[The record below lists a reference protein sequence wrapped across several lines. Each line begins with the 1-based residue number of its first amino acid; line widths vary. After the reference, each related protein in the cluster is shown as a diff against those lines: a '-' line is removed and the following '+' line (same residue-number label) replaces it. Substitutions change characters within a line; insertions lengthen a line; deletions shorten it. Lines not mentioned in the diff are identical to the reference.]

1 MHKYALVNAIECFI
15 VKLKNIKFY
24 EVSTLGYKE
33 FFLEKE
39 NRKYIKYEN
48 SSQIEEVFK
57 FLCKK
62 DSIAKMI
69 SASKNDRPALEGVIE
84 DIEKDFPVGPDFDIK
99 DDYFLRNALGS
110 IVKYIISDFGYEVD
124 MQKDIHKGSYIKSA
138 TSYKLNTAKIRISL

>member
-84 DIEKDFPVGPDFDIK
+84 DIEKNFPVGVDFDIK
-99 DDYFLRNALGS
+99 GDYFLRNALGS

-124 MQKDIHKGSYIKSA
+124 IQKDIHKGSCFLQWQSA
-138 TSYKLNTAKIRISL
+138 TKCIAEM

>member
-1 MHKYALVNAIECFI
+1 MMFED
-15 VKLKNIKFY
+15 
-24 EVSTLGYKE
+24 

-48 SSQIEEVFK
+48 SSELKKVFQ
-57 FLCKK
+57 FLCKQ
-62 DSIAKMI
+62 DSISKMI
-69 SASKNDRPALEGVIE
+69 SSCKNNRPALEGVIE
-84 DIEKDFPVGPDFDIK
+84 DIEKNFPVGADFDIK
-99 DDYFLRNALGS
+99 NDYFLRNTLGS

>member
-1 MHKYALVNAIECFI
+1 M
-15 VKLKNIKFY
+15 
-24 EVSTLGYKE
+24 GYKE

-84 DIEKDFPVGPDFDIK
+84 DIEKNFPVGVDFDIK
-99 DDYFLRNALGS
+99 GDYFLRNALGS

>member
-1 MHKYALVNAIECFI
+1 M
-15 VKLKNIKFY
+15 
-24 EVSTLGYKE
+24 GYKE

-84 DIEKDFPVGPDFDIK
+84 DIEKNFPVGADFDIK
-99 DDYFLRNALGS
+99 GDYFLRNALGS

>member
-1 MHKYALVNAIECFI
+1 ML
-15 VKLKNIKFY
+15 
-24 EVSTLGYKE
+24 YKE
-33 FFLEKE
+33 FFLENG

-84 DIEKDFPVGPDFDIK
+84 DIEKNFPVGVDFDIK
-99 DDYFLRNALGS
+99 GDYFLRNALGS

>member
-1 MHKYALVNAIECFI
+1 ML
-15 VKLKNIKFY
+15 
-24 EVSTLGYKE
+24 YKE
-33 FFLEKE
+33 FFLENE

-69 SASKNDRPALEGVIE
+69 SSCNNDRPALEGVIE
-84 DIEKDFPVGPDFDIK
+84 DIEKNFPVGPDFDIK

-110 IVKYIISDFGYEVD
+110 IVKYIISDF
-124 MQKDIHKGSYIKSA
+124 
-138 TSYKLNTAKIRISL
+138 

>member
-1 MHKYALVNAIECFI
+1 M
-15 VKLKNIKFY
+15 
-24 EVSTLGYKE
+24 GYKE

-84 DIEKDFPVGPDFDIK
+84 DVEKNFPVGPDFDIK